1 MLKLKTDEVGNR
13 EGRSRKKHTTL
24 LRNFIDLC
32 RWRNFRRLNALWSRR
47 HLWRESCQRGHTAH
61 CLVLTTIAE
70 GSAGAWAVI
79 VIDELNWWCRLI
91 GMVLKVLVRCLFAK
105 VDWRRWYKYCGE

>member
-1 MLKLKTDEVGNR
+1 M
-13 EGRSRKKHTTL
+13 
-24 LRNFIDLC
+24 LRNLIDLC
-32 RWRNFRRLNALWSRR
+32 RWCNFRRLNPLWSRR

-79 VIDELNWWCRLI
+79 VIDDLNGKCGLI
-91 GMVLKVLVRCLFAK
+91 GMALKVLVDESRMEE
-105 VDWRRWYKYCGE
+105 WYKYCGEWSDVSSPGTANKRR